1 MQAITAHLARLLR
14 RTGWLPVLFMLGLV
28 GAGALAS
35 AEEAVELA
43 VGEDG
48 VQRGIITVD
57 SYSYT
62 PSHLIARAGKP
73 VELAL
78 TSVTDIVP
86 HNFLLKE
93 PTAGLDVEQD
103 VKAGKTVTVRF
114 TPTQPGTFTFYC
126 DKQLLFFKSHRE
138 RGMEGRLEVR

>member
-1 MQAITAHLARLLR
+1 VSRAQAGIARRFALVAALLLAW
-14 RTGWLPVLFMLGLV
+14 TVKV
-28 GAGALAS
+28 ASGAEG
-35 AEEAVELA
+35 EAVELTLGA
-43 VGEDG
+43 DG
-48 VQRGIITVD
+48 IQRATIILD

-62 PSHLIARAGKP
+62 PSHLIVQAGKP
-73 VELAL
+73 VELTL

-114 TPTQPGTFTFYC
+114 TPTQPGAFTFYC

-138 RGMEGRLEVR
+138 KGMEGRLEAR

>member
-1 MQAITAHLARLLR
+1 MVKVAS
-14 RTGWLPVLFMLGLV
+14 
-28 GAGALAS
+28 GAEG
-35 AEEAVELA
+35 EAVELA
-43 VGEDG
+43 FGPDG
-48 VQRGIITVD
+48 VQHGTITLD

-62 PSHLIARAGKP
+62 PSHLVVQAGKP
-73 VELAL
+73 VELTL

-114 TPTQPGTFTFYC
+114 TPTQPGAFTFYC

-138 RGMEGRLEVR
+138 KGMEGRLEVR

>member
-1 MQAITAHLARLLR
+1 M
-14 RTGWLPVLFMLGLV
+14 VLSLTWMVRGGS
-28 GAGALAS
+28 GAEG
-35 AEEAVELA
+35 EAVELA
-43 VGEDG
+43 LGADG
-48 VQRGIITVD
+48 VQRATITLD

-62 PSHLIARAGKP
+62 PSRLIAQAGKP

-78 TSVTDIVP
+78 TSVTDFVP

-93 PTAGLDVEQD
+93 PAAGLDVEQD